1 MSSPSYLQF
10 AGAFLS
16 FWLRVGL
23 GFVFCACFAKLLRRP
38 QHRFAVWLAFLVST
52 AAYWAYLVGE
62 AVFGHLPVSSPS
74 ANSAVKFVPE
84 AANHW
89 FVPQGWVH
97 TLAEGILA
105 FACFYLGLV
114 ALLFLWRGIA
124 HLRLRSLLRLGV
136 PPSAELADLA
146 RKLCSDFG
154 VQRCE
159 VMMLPGITSP
169 ATVYWW
175 KPRILLPVICEELGA
190 SGQVADVFCHELA
203 HIVRRDY
210 LLASIADAI
219 CAAVFFHP
227 AAWYARKQ
235 MRLQRELACDLSVV
249 EMCPEHRADYA
260 DTLARF
266 MRVHMMQP
274 GPSVGID
281 FSTPGS
287 VLGLRIRS
295 ILHEPGKLSRWT
307 TFARVATGSLL
318 LAGFA
323 VTAPAIS
330 VLLDV
335 RPDSNG
341 AGATLVAES
350 ARPSALP
357 GKRAAKHSAA
367 HSGVA
372 KASAEPVAYQMPD
385 TMTVQKVHDRVDGPS
400 SGFAGESSDS
410 SDSELAVDNGWKDI
424 STSRPN
430 YRHPTVR
437 GIVIAAVGGVASSV
451 GDDDRTKSSAPS
463 APAPPAPPTHGK
475 HGTGH

>member
-1 MSSPSYLQF
+1 M
-10 AGAFLS
+10 
-16 FWLRVGL
+16 
-23 GFVFCACFAKLLRRP
+23 
-38 QHRFAVWLAFLVST
+38 
-52 AAYWAYLVGE
+52 
-62 AVFGHLPVSSPS
+62 PV
-74 ANSAVKFVPE
+74 

-97 TLAEGILA
+97 SLAEGILA
-105 FACFYLGLV
+105 FACIYLGLV
-114 ALLFLWRGIA
+114 SLLFLWRAVA

-136 PPSAELADLA
+136 PPSAELAGLA

-159 VMMLPGITSP
+159 VMVLPGITSP

-175 KPRILLPVICEELGA
+175 KPRILLPLICEDLGV
-190 SGQVADVFCHELA
+190 SRQVADVFCHELA

-210 LLASIADAI
+210 LLAGIADAI

-266 MRVHMMQP
+266 MRAHMMQP

-287 VLGLRIRS
+287 ILGVRIRS
-295 ILHEPGKLSRWT
+295 ILHEPGKLSRWRT
-307 TFARVATGSLL
+307 AARVATGSLL
-318 LAGFA
+318 LAGFS

-341 AGATLVAES
+341 ADATVVTAS
-350 ARPSALP
+350 VRPSAMP
-357 GKRAAKHSAA
+357 GKRAAKHVAGY
-367 HSGVA
+367 SGVA
-372 KASAEPVAYQMPD
+372 KASSERAPYHMPD
-385 TMTVQKVHDRVDGPS
+385 TMTAQKVHDRVDDVA
-400 SGFAGESSDS
+400 SGFAGESSGSRDS
-410 SDSELAVDNGWKDI
+410 QLAVDNGWKDI
-424 STSRPN
+424 STSRPK
-430 YRHPTVR
+430 YQTPTVR

-451 GDDDRTKSSAPS
+451 GDDDRTHPS
-463 APAPPAPPTHGK
+463 TPAPPPPAPSTHGK
-475 HGTGH
+475 HGSGH